1 MPEFTVHTLGSLLEA
16 QPAQCAAVAADTG
29 GAGGAGVEGD
39 GPDHQGKGERQIQA
53 ARNVHVHLQAGERPK
68 MTGGYASKPFG
79 LDGSPENKNICCL
92 HELESQI
99 NVVCLQN
106 ICIRLHVLD
115 KQLKA
120 SSAAVHT

>member
-16 QPAQCAAVAADTG
+16 QPAQRAAVAADTG

-68 MTGGYASKPFG
+68 MTGGLCQQTFWSRRF
-79 LDGSPENKNICCL
+79 
-92 HELESQI
+92 
-99 NVVCLQN
+99 
-106 ICIRLHVLD
+106 
-115 KQLKA
+115 
-120 SSAAVHT
+120 T